1 MTFMSMH
8 CSVCLYTYV
17 PCSIGQW
24 FVSQQTSGLDQR
36 HKVVKLG
43 IGHAF
48 TNTIRVAYTG
58 GTV

>member
-48 TNTIRVAYTG
+48 TNTIRVA
-58 GTV
+58 